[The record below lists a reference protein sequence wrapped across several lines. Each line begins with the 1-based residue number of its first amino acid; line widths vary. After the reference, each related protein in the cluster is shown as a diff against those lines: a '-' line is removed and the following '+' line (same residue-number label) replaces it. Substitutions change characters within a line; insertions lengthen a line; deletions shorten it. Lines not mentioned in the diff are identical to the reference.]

1 MPASPQQPNTIGA
14 DRYIQAASF
23 EDSITAL
30 AGGAQPTTPLSA
42 QLSRVTVVATAND
55 SVALPKI
62 TNRQR
67 GDANLGALG
76 QIVVVRNDDA
86 ADSLQV
92 FGMTPDTINSVAT
105 ATGVAVAAGKT
116 AMFIAQSYVQS
127 TNVGNWV
134 MILSA

>member
-1 MPASPQQPNTIGA
+1 MPASPQQPNKIGA
-14 DRYIQAASF
+14 DRYLQLANVQ
-23 EDSITAL
+23 DSITAL

-42 QLSRVTVVATAND
+42 QLNRVTVVASAND

-67 GDANLGALG
+67 GDANLGGLF
-76 QIVVVRNDDA
+76 QFVVVTNADS

-92 FGMTPDTINSVAT
+92 FGMTPDTINDVAT
-105 ATGVAVAAGKT
+105 GTGVAISAGKT
-116 AMFIAQSYVQS
+116 ALFIAQSYVQS

>member
-1 MPASPQQPNTIGA
+1 MAASPLSPGNIG
-14 DRYIQAASF
+14 DDKYIQVSTQ

-30 AGGAQPTTPLSA
+30 AGGAQPTTALTA
-42 QLSRVTVVATAND
+42 QLSRVSVVATAND

-67 GDANLGALG
+67 GDANLGAVG
-76 QIVVVRNDDA
+76 QIVVVTNADA

-105 ATGVAVAAGKT
+105 GTGVAVGAGKT
-116 AMFIAQSYVQS
+116 AIFIAQSYVQS